1 MKCVPRAEHAT
12 WHKKAID
19 RAMETD
25 LGSLMQ
31 LLLETNELGRLA
43 ELVGQSKDSALEGV
57 SHYTTEPAAKKLQKT
72 RPSIAARLWR
82 AQGMRI
88 INAKKSKY
96 YNAALEN
103 FGQSRRCYERAGLAA
118 DWQCVVNEVRAEHRR
133 KTGFM
138 SRFNEVVA
146 GLDSSKKRSFLERA
160 KVSWG
165 MPQAEGKQ

>member
-1 MKCVPRAEHAT
+1 
-12 WHKKAID
+12 
-19 RAMETD
+19 
-25 LGSLMQ
+25 
-31 LLLETNELGRLA
+31 
-43 ELVGQSKDSALEGV
+43 
-57 SHYTTEPAAKKLQKT
+57 
-72 RPSIAARLWR
+72 
-82 AQGMRI
+82 MRI

-103 FGQSRRCYERAGLAA
+103 FEQARRCYERAGLAA

>member
-1 MKCVPRAEHAT
+1 
-12 WHKKAID
+12 
-19 RAMETD
+19 
-25 LGSLMQ
+25 
-31 LLLETNELGRLA
+31 
-43 ELVGQSKDSALEGV
+43 
-57 SHYTTEPAAKKLQKT
+57 
-72 RPSIAARLWR
+72 
-82 AQGMRI
+82 MRI

-103 FGQSRRCYERAGLAA
+103 FEQARRCYERAGLTA

-138 SRFNEVVA
+138 SGFDEVVA

-160 KVSWG
+160 KMSWG

>member
-1 MKCVPRAEHAT
+1 MGKMPAYGPSARSSQHS
-12 WHKKAID
+12 
-19 RAMETD
+19 
-25 LGSLMQ
+25 GGP
-31 LLLETNELGRLA
+31 GR
-43 ELVGQSKDSALEGV
+43 
-57 SHYTTEPAAKKLQKT
+57 
-72 RPSIAARLWR
+72 R
-82 AQGMRI
+82 
-88 INAKKSKY
+88 
-96 YNAALEN
+96 
-103 FGQSRRCYERAGLAA
+103 YERAGLAA